1 MELVSSLS
9 QDAHSLRFTSL
20 PNRAP
25 KYAKLTCDLT
35 PLVQSFWGWKL
46 STGSGLLSSPAPP
59 VSHTETAPLVLPLT
73 RNCPVLEER
82 EEACRHAVITWGR
95 NPSPSRAGIPQLGSG
110 IPGASRPWQGGLSV
124 THGSRSK

>member
-1 MELVSSLS
+1 MVPVSSLS

-25 KYAKLTCDLT
+25 KCAKLTRDLT

-82 EEACRHAVITWGR
+82 GERPADMESSPGAGTLHRQGLGSCSWALASQGHQG
-95 NPSPSRAGIPQLGSG
+95 PSREDC
-110 IPGASRPWQGGLSV
+110 
-124 THGSRSK
+124 